1 MYIELHINHKK
12 VNIYWKRVDLTW
24 CYVPLIKNC
33 RRNETRYWESVYMI
47 FNDHNKWVLCIIF
60 KYCKIYMIY
69 IVNIGN
75 ILTSDLVFF
84 SAISNQIDSLQFQE
98 VLHFKE
104 IFQRLEKHFVKKR
117 QPKGMM
123 KMRTLV
129 KYSCKM
135 CTFYLKRWCFS

>member
-1 MYIELHINHKK
+1 MIIINEYYASFL
-12 VNIYWKRVDLTW
+12 NIAK
-24 CYVPLIKNC
+24 
-33 RRNETRYWESVYMI
+33 
-47 FNDHNKWVLCIIF
+47 F
-60 KYCKIYMIY
+60 MIY

-117 QPKGMM
+117 QPNSM
-123 KMRTLV
+123 
-129 KYSCKM
+129 
-135 CTFYLKRWCFS
+135 LKCVH